1 MAKYVSAKE
10 ISAALQKARVTEERA
25 IVQKLA
31 KLGYDAI
38 MYAYNKG
45 LKSTP
50 RSSTSKKPDLAWSH
64 VTRNLHDSF
73 GSAVYVNGHL
83 IETSIR
89 YIGGELSKKDDP
101 LTKES
106 GRDTLNDFF
115 RRSHYGKAKGE
126 IVLVCVAAMYYAK
139 YLEEGRHR
147 GGYKIQVISAARD
160 YVDQNFNKYLDT
172 KQRTIVFKGI
182 RPISNEQSGLL

>member
-10 ISAALQKARVTEERA
+10 LRDVLQKVRVTEERA
-25 IVQKLA
+25 TVQKLA

-38 MYAYNKG
+38 MYAYNRKG
-45 LKSTP
+45 FEHK
-50 RSSTSKKPDLAWSH
+50 
-64 VTRNLHDSF
+64 TRNLHDSY
-73 GSAVYVNGHL
+73 GSAVYVNGNL
-83 IETSIR
+83 IESSIR

-101 LTKES
+101 LTKKS
-106 GRDTLNDFF
+106 GRETLNDFF
-115 RRSHYGKAKGE
+115 KRSHYGRAKGE
-126 IVLVCVAAMYYAK
+126 MVLVCVAAMHYTK

-172 KQRTIVFKGI
+172 RNRAIVLKGI
-182 RPISNEQSGLL
+182 RPISNEREGLL

>member
-25 IVQKLA
+25 IVQKMS

-38 MYAYNKG
+38 MYAYSRRQFK
-45 LKSTP
+45 
-50 RSSTSKKPDLAWSH
+50 H
-64 VTRNLHDSF
+64 QTRNLHDSY
-73 GSAVYVNGHL
+73 GSAVYVNGTL
-83 IETSIR
+83 IESSIR
-89 YIGGELSKKDDP
+89 YIGGELSQKNDK

-115 RRSHYGKAKGE
+115 RRSHYGRAKGE